1 MKLVYSNGKKLEI
14 YDINEPLMRF
24 RAGAVPIKYNGY
36 RIVEDEVAK
45 DIARDLLGSGLY
57 TKL

>member
-14 YDINEPLMRF
+14 YDLGEPLMKF

-36 RIVEDEVAK
+36 RIVKDEVAK
-45 DIARDLLGSGLY
+45 DIARDLLSLGVY
-57 TKL
+57 KKE